1 MSSRTNAA
9 FSAWLKA
16 TPALSIG
23 AKAYLAARL
32 RQRAIP
38 FTPIQ
43 AFGFALNEHPE
54 MNGPRLNK
62 EPGADHHPGE

>member
-16 TPALSIG
+16 TPSLSVG

-43 AFGFALNEHPE
+43 AFGFALNESPE
-54 MNGPRLNK
+54 TNGAPARL
-62 EPGADHHPGE
+62 EPGR

>member
-38 FTPIQ
+38 FIPIQ
-43 AFGFALNEHPE
+43 AFGLVLDEAGPE
-54 MNGPRLNK
+54 TNGAPARL
-62 EPGADHHPGE
+62 EPGR